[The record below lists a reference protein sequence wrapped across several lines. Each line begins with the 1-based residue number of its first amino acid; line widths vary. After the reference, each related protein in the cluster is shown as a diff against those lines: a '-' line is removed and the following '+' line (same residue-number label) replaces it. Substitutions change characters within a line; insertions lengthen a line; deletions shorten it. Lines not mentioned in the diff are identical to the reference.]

1 MLPHNNSAGW
11 HLDSNVTP
19 VPDSMIPVETVI
31 PRAMALT
38 WTHTSPPAYFEG
50 LNKLENGLI
59 SNIDCTNLGLLIS
72 FEKDALARAYSS
84 QAVKGHMTS
93 RIIGRGILKW
103 KPLSFGTHAVARGMG
118 MPPNTEASIP
128 RGPPA
133 RWQSF
138 VVTLRTQT

>member
-1 MLPHNNSAGW
+1 MLPHNSAGW

-72 FEKDALARAYSS
+72 FEKDAREYSS
-84 QAVKGHMTS
+84 QAVKHVKGHMTS
-93 RIIGRGILKW
+93 RIL
-103 KPLSFGTHAVARGMG
+103 AA
-118 MPPNTEASIP
+118 AC
-128 RGPPA
+128 
-133 RWQSF
+133 
-138 VVTLRTQT
+138 